1 MDVQALKGAQEPKTA
16 HLLQE
21 NPKPQPAALL
31 TVAYAFLAQFPV
43 PHLEILIPEPVVAP
57 ELRMVVAE
65 HPMVAGKELL

>member
-1 MDVQALKGAQEPKTA
+1 MDAQETWAEPHPPERLT
-16 HLLQE
+16 L
-21 NPKPQPAALL
+21 QPAALR

-43 PHLEILIPEPVVAP
+43 PHLEILVLEPVVAP